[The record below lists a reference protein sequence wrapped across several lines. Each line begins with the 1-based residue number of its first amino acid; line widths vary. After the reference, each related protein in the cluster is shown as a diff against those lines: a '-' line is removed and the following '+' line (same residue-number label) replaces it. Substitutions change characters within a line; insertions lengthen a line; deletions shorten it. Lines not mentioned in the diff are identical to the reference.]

1 MHLPIIKRDCQPLD
15 MRSLAGF
22 IALTLLLTGCGGGI
36 SKDTELGLTLCVQ
49 VGVLD
54 QFMQEKNSTVDYQAM
69 LGDIYSAADNA
80 VEFNPDKYGQ
90 LSLLVN
96 RLKDSIER
104 GDRKSILDL
113 VAVENECDNLGYMP

>member
-1 MHLPIIKRDCQPLD
+1 
-15 MRSLAGF
+15 MRSLIGL
-22 IALTLLLTGCGGGI
+22 IASTLVLTGCGGGI
-36 SKDTELGLTLCVQ
+36 SQDDELGLTLCVQ

-54 QFMQEKNSTVDYQAM
+54 QFMQEKDTTVDYQAM
-69 LGDIYSAADNA
+69 LRDIYTASDNA

-96 RLKDSIER
+96 RFKDSINR
-104 GDRKSILDL
+104 GDPKMILDL